1 MRGFLGGFGIAFLA
15 GGVVV
20 GLFLYA
26 PFESLTSKG
35 TALIG
40 LSGEASLPREKTEE
54 ERIAEARGKS
64 SKIKALYM
72 TADVANDSGAGATRL
87 RDKII
92 RVVEETEVNGLVIDV
107 KEVCGQDYNE
117 KAIKRLL
124 GELKEKGVWVIARIV
139 VFKDASQIE
148 AHPEW
153 YLTRKTPKQVGEEC
167 FRKRHLR
174 EKPILNQLSAAGNQ
188 PFWQDKRGGYWFDP
202 ASLGAREYILS
213 VSKRMVDFGFDELQF
228 DYIRFPSDGDV
239 EYAQYPIWDK
249 KTPKHFVL
257 KSFFAYLHDNLKEYK
272 PEIVLSADLFGYVA
286 AQREDLTIGQ
296 RLEDI
301 GDVFDYVSFMV
312 YPSHYYSGL
321 YVPVDPG
328 RGLPAVNYTFSQART
343 NPDVV
348 VERSLLAARDFL
360 DGKIATSTQ
369 ATPTLLEGSPLTEP
383 TPIEVVIDGGA
394 AEGRTRLRPWLEDFF
409 HEEDKAAGRPYGAQ
423 KVRMQID
430 AAERVE
436 DHGWLLWN
444 AANIYTEEALT
455 PSLEKHK

>member
-1 MRGFLGGFGIAFLA
+1 MEGFGIAFLA
-15 GGVVV
+15 GGVIV

-26 PFESLTSKG
+26 PFESLTNKG
-35 TALIG
+35 AALIG
-40 LSGEASLPREKTEE
+40 LGGEASLPREKTEE
-54 ERIAEARGKS
+54 ERIAEAREKS
-64 SKIKALYM
+64 SRIKALYM

-117 KAIKRLL
+117 KRVKRLL
-124 GELKEKGVWVIARIV
+124 AELKDKGIWTIARIV
-139 VFKDASQIE
+139 IFKDASQIE

-153 YLTRKTPKQVGEEC
+153 YLTRKSAKQVGEEC

-174 EKPILNQLSAAGNQ
+174 TKPAGNQLPATNNQ
-188 PFWQDKRGGYWFDP
+188 PFWQDRRGGYWLDP

-213 VSKRMVDFGFDELQF
+213 VSKRMIDLGFDELQF

-239 EYAQYPIWDK
+239 EYAQYPAWDK
-249 KTPKHFVL
+249 KTPKQAVL
-257 KSFFAYLHDNLKEYK
+257 KSFFAYLHDNLKEHK
-272 PEIVLSADLFGYVA
+272 PEIILSADLFGYVA

-301 GDVFDYVSFMV
+301 GAFFDYVSFMV
-312 YPSHYYSGL
+312 YPSHYYGGL
-321 YVPVDPG
+321 YLPADPA
-328 RGLPAVNYTFSQART
+328 RGLGAVDYSFSEARA

-360 DGKIATSTQ
+360 DGKIATSTP
-369 ATPTLLEGSPLTEP
+369 ATS

-394 AEGRTRLRPWLEDFF
+394 AEGRARLRPWLEDFF
-409 HEEDKAAGRPYGAQ
+409 HEEDKAASRPYGAQ

-444 AANIYTEEALT
+444 AANIYSEEALT
-455 PSLEKHK
+455 SSLEKHE